1 MADSPPDILRL
12 TDFVDLATLQEIQD
26 SFAAVA
32 DVKAIITDAEG
43 SSLTQAAPTTSFL
56 RRQKA
61 LAEVAGEEVP
71 QPVAEG
77 PQRVGAVYVAPII
90 VNDKRVG
97 MIRMSSNG
105 SLGVDEAKLTNL
117 AEKFGLEPRQVR
129 QLVSQWLRSKN
140 AKPAAIQFLFL
151 LANAIARLCFQ
162 EFQLRQRINELHTV
176 LNVAIMLAEPRDLQ
190 KVLDRTTAAVCEVMR
205 VKATS
210 IRLIDESRDELIPMS
225 VCNLSPRY
233 MQKGPIRLSKA
244 EIDHEALGP
253 DAFAY
258 VKNMGTDPR
267 IHYPQQSIEEG
278 IVSMLSV
285 GMRYKGKA
293 IGVVRVY
300 TEQEQAFSPLK
311 IDLLK
316 AVAAQ
321 AAAAIENARLL
332 TETHEAE
339 TLEKQVH
346 TAAEVQ
352 QRMMPHTPPIIP
364 GIE

>member
-1 MADSPPDILRL
+1 MNFLSSHPAPLFPFAEPASTVSRRLSDMADSPPDILRL

-43 SSLTQAAPTTSFL
+43 GALTQATPTTSFL

-61 LAEVAGEEVP
+61 LAEVAGEDVP
-71 QPVAEG
+71 PAAPEG

-105 SLGVDEAKLTNL
+105 SLGVDEAKLTSL

-162 EFQLRQRINELHTV
+162 EFQLRQRINELGTV

-205 VKATS
+205 
-210 IRLIDESRDELIPMS
+210 
-225 VCNLSPRY
+225 
-233 MQKGPIRLSKA
+233 
-244 EIDHEALGP
+244 
-253 DAFAY
+253 
-258 VKNMGTDPR
+258 
-267 IHYPQQSIEEG
+267 
-278 IVSMLSV
+278 
-285 GMRYKGKA
+285 
-293 IGVVRVY
+293 
-300 TEQEQAFSPLK
+300 
-311 IDLLK
+311 
-316 AVAAQ
+316 
-321 AAAAIENARLL
+321 
-332 TETHEAE
+332 
-339 TLEKQVH
+339 
-346 TAAEVQ
+346 
-352 QRMMPHTPPIIP
+352 
-364 GIE
+364 